1 MKSVRGRLQ
10 MLEATSHIRRTQREV
25 REVTPQIALAV
36 EKPIEV
42 TPGLAVV
49 TLPVWLYGEFLSLIN
64 ITELQQ
70 LKCLFFRKSIGNCL
84 QLPLVAGR
92 PELWLLEKQ
101 QASSFSAFISPV

>member
-25 REVTPQIALAV
+25 REVTLQIALAV

-49 TLPVWLYGEFLSLIN
+49 TLRGYMANSSLSY
-64 ITELQQ
+64 
-70 LKCLFFRKSIGNCL
+70 
-84 QLPLVAGR
+84 
-92 PELWLLEKQ
+92 
-101 QASSFSAFISPV
+101 